1 MSRRRIIRTSQYNA
15 PSRRTV
21 VRRKDGKL
29 TERQKWLNS
38 LGQKGM
44 FDWEVKII
52 DEDGI
57 TRTRTMKFDSIDDAR
72 AWAYNRCQPGQEIW
86 IDAEKVVSR

>member
-29 TERQKWLNS
+29 TERQKWLNG
-38 LGQKGM
+38 LGKRGM
-44 FDWEVKII
+44 FEWEVSIKENGVIRSK
-52 DEDGI
+52 
-57 TRTRTMKFDSIDDAR
+57 TLRFDSIDDAT
-72 AWAYNRCQPGQEIW
+72 AWACN
-86 IDAEKVVSR
+86 

>member
-1 MSRRRIIRTSQYNA
+1 MARRIIRTTSEYTR
-15 PSRRTV
+15 PSRTV

-38 LGQKGM
+38 LGKQGM
-44 FDWEVKII
+44 FDWEVKIV

-57 TRTRTMKFDSIDDAR
+57 TRTRIMKFDTIDDAR
-72 AWAYNRCQPGQEIW
+72 AWAYNKCQPGCSIFVDGEQ
-86 IDAEKVVSR
+86 VVSR